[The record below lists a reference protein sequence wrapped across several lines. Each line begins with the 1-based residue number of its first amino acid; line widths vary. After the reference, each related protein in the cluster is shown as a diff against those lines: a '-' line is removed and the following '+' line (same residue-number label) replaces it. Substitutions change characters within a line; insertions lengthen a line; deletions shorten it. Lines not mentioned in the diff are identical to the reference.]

1 MSGRRVLLVLVV
13 IVVFAAAAI
22 AYAASRTSM
31 INLETTST
39 LSSSAQSSVGTSS
52 GSSSSSMEGVV
63 SGYVIASPSQPTCSS
78 GQNCDENMTG
88 YELVFTAVCGSS
100 SCQSQMA
107 PLNPAGH
114 YSILLAAGRYTVTG
128 LSPNCPWTGC
138 SAAFPQTVTAVG
150 GMQVEFNVDID
161 TGIR

>member
-1 MSGRRVLLVLVV
+1 MLLALVV

-22 AYAASRTSM
+22 AYAASQTRMT
-31 INLETTST
+31 NLKTTSI
-39 LSSSAQSSVGTSS
+39 LSSTGQSS
-52 GSSSSSMEGVV
+52 GSSSSGSSSSAMQGIVT
-63 SGYVIASPSQPTCSS
+63 GYVIASPSQPACSS
-78 GQNCDENMTG
+78 GQSCDENMTG
-88 YELVFTAVCGSS
+88 YELVFTALCGSS
-100 SCQSQMA
+100 SCEWQMA

-114 YSILLAAGRYTVTG
+114 YSILLAAGSYTVTG